1 MLCHIA
7 TCIAP
12 PLVEVRAVMLC
23 LRPPG
28 VA

>member
-1 MLCHIA
+1 MLCHTA

-12 PLVEVRAVMLC
+12 GFVGARAATLC